1 MASTVTVNP
10 SVRDAI
16 AKLDSV
22 PWAVSHRGEW
32 HSFPEN
38 SIEAAQRAFQIGADM
53 VEIDAQGIID
63 GTLVVIHDDT
73 LDRTTNLT
81 GPVSDMTPARLSSAR
96 LRASDGSR
104 DHALTDIRLPRLAD
118 MLEQLRGK
126 GMINIDTKLRHE
138 LDDACDLVLDMK
150 MEDQVLMKMLV
161 APGGDGSEFLDCPWF
176 GKVPF
181 MPVILDAPEGM
192 LARDVGRIVR
202 TLKSSIV
209 EIGFHQL
216 EDLAALSTEMA
227 ATGTKIWTNTLD
239 PVHSLDLSDS
249 NALRDP
255 DLVWGRLLE
264 CGVRAIQTDQS
275 ESLVKYLEHRR

>member
-1 MASTVTVNP
+1 MTINR

-16 AKLDSV
+16 AKMDGA
-22 PWAVSHRGEW
+22 PWVVSHRGEW
-32 HSFPEN
+32 HNFPEN
-38 SIEAAQRAFQIGADM
+38 SIEATQRAFQIGADM
-53 VEIDAQGIID
+53 VEIDVQGIAD

-73 LDRTTNLT
+73 LDRTTNLN
-81 GPVSDMTPARLSSAR
+81 GAVNALTPARLNSAR
-96 LRASDGSR
+96 LRASDGIR
-104 DHALTDIRLPRLAD
+104 DSALTDIHLPRLAD

-161 APGGDGSEFLDCPWF
+161 DPGDDGSEFLGCHWF

-181 MPVILDAPEGM
+181 MPVILDAAEGM

-209 EIGFHQL
+209 EVQFHQL
-216 EDLAALSTEMA
+216 EDLAMLSTEMA
-227 ATGTKIWTNTLD
+227 ATGTQIWTNTLD
-239 PVHSLDLSDS
+239 PVHSLDLSDA
-249 NALRDP
+249 NAVRDP
-255 DLVWGRLLE
+255 DLVWGRLLA

-275 ESLVKYLEHRR
+275 ESLVKYFEQR